1 MGSST
6 IMVAKYLSNDLQRFI
21 YSISDDEVY
30 LSRKQDNTDG
40 GVFEEGG
47 TAGSVV
53 SDWSRKD
60 KNLLPRWSGWL
71 KELRNACFQLLGL
84 LAAQRV
90 LFAPNMS
97 SSSFLIHCV
106 RTRLFSFYI
115 YQLAN
120 NSPNFF
126 LVENHSETSGL
137 VPVRLLVALFVVP
150 VAAAVGAPL
159 PILVGDAAFSVGLLL
174 LVAVYFPADVA
185 PPFAM
190 EEATAHRQYA
200 AVRRQ

>member
-71 KELRNACFQLLGL
+71 KELRNACFQLIGL

-97 SSSFLIHCV
+97 SSFPEIA
-106 RTRLFSFYI
+106 RT
-115 YQLAN
+115 LA
-120 NSPNFF
+120 
-126 LVENHSETSGL
+126 
-137 VPVRLLVALFVVP
+137 
-150 VAAAVGAPL
+150 
-159 PILVGDAAFSVGLLL
+159 D
-174 LVAVYFPADVA
+174 PAHLR
-185 PPFAM
+185 AM
-190 EEATAHRQYA
+190 GHRQITQYM
-200 AVRRQ
+200 